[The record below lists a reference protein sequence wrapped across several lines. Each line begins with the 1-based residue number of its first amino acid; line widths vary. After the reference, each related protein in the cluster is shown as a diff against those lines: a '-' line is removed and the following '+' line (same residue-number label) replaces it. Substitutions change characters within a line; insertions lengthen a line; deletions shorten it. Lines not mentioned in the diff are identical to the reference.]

1 MIDPVNYKIYFYSG
15 SLNSGGF
22 VEIDGI
28 NNLSF
33 SKNLSISEAY
43 FLGGLEAAKNINAP
57 QEIQLSFDRSFIQKD
72 YFLNYTG
79 KDPILKFFVYDGSQY
94 YEMSNMYLK
103 SYSAAF
109 SVGDLPKINTTFVSY
124 GTDIQQSPILR
135 LGENNP
141 VYTSIKYQ
149 VDIPNLDS
157 IFLTGNFDENFKSKY
172 KIYGFDYNIEIN
184 RQVYYSVGNAE
195 PVEVSPILP
204 LRITSSINSKVISTS
219 KDFAYPNFINSNEK
233 YLNFDIVVSGSGYL
247 FNLPMKKAT
256 LFNMDSQFSSQNT
269 LEIKRNFIGYY
280 GLL

>member
-15 SLNSGGF
+15 TLIDGGF
-22 VEIDGI
+22 IEIDGV

-33 SKNLSISEAY
+33 SKNISVSEAY

-57 QEIQLSFDRSFIQKD
+57 QEIQLSFDRSFVQKD

-109 SVGDLPKINTTFVSY
+109 SVGDLPKINTTFISY
-124 GTDIQQSPILR
+124 GTDIQESETLR
-135 LGENNP
+135 LGVNNP
-141 VYTSIKYQ
+141 VYTSIKHE

-157 IFLTGNFDENFKSKY
+157 IYITGDFDDNFKSKY
-172 KIYGFDYNIEIN
+172 KIFGFDYNIEMN
-184 RQVYYSVGNAE
+184 RQVYYSVGSAE
-195 PVEVSPILP
+195 PVEVSTILP
-204 LRITSSINSKVISTS
+204 LRITSSINSKVSSVS
-219 KDFAYPNFINSNEK
+219 KNLAYPNFVNPNEK
-233 YLNFDIVVSGSGYL
+233 YLTFDIVVSGSGYL

-256 LFNMDSQFSSQNT
+256 LVNMESQFSSQNT
-269 LEIKRNFIGYY
+269 LEIKRNFIGYH